1 MFVVKEPNYNMI
13 IMYTYSGIM
22 VREGQMEEY
31 GMKKVKV
38 YKLQPS

>member
-22 VREGQMEEY
+22 VSEGQKEEY
-31 GMKKVKV
+31 RM
-38 YKLQPS
+38 